1 MKTIEPPA
9 SEVAPFSVALSEIV
23 APTLTV
29 SSAVVVIDVGFL
41 STTKHSV
48 VEFVWLPGRYFEPAA
63 GVYSTR
69 KQYVAMLAGV
79 NEVFFST
86 FQLKHVGQLVKSFSA
101 SPPDLADRIDA
112 ALVAP
117 MPAAAEELE
126 RLVEETMVIVERQL
140 PEVDVSGA
148 RRRIGQRHQP
158 WSIPK

>member
-79 NEVFFST
+79 KASEVA
-86 FQLKHVGQLVKSFSA
+86 VPPA
-101 SPPDLADRIDA
+101 SVFVP
-112 ALVAP
+112 
-117 MPAAAEELE
+117 
-126 RLVEETMVIVERQL
+126 RLVPPVEQSGVEFASKQVKNSTVPVAVPLLPVIVT
-140 PEVDVSGA
+140 VSVTESP
-148 RRRIGQRHQP
+148 IVM
-158 WSIPK
+158 